1 MKNVIIGT
9 AGHVD
14 HGKTELIKAL
24 SGIDTDRLKEE
35 KKRGIT
41 IELGFANLKND
52 KGLNIGIIDVPGH
65 EKFVKN
71 MLSGVGGIDL
81 VLLIIAL
88 DEGVKPQTEEHFKIL
103 NNIGIENGIIVFT
116 KKDLINGNLY
126 ESTEYKN
133 VNAAVDEL
141 VKGSFLENKKRI
153 AVSSYTGDGIEELKN
168 LIFKEIENIKGKR
181 EDKEVT
187 RLNIDRVF
195 TMEGFGTVITGTL
208 IEGNIETKDNLT
220 LYPEERQVK
229 VRQLENHG
237 NVVDKVVAGER
248 TAINLLNVKK
258 EDIERGDVL
267 AFENSFILSKT
278 ILCDLSLFDKNYNV
292 KNGSIVNFNFG
303 SRHENAKVNILNND
317 KKIIAYFTFENP
329 IPIKRNDRYI
339 IRNITPQYTLGGG
352 KVLLIDTER
361 KISFKDFNKYKDDIN
376 ILESNDNEKNIEYL
390 LNTNDKEL
398 YDKYII
404 SSSLNLTYKEVEEA
418 INKLVSLNKILKIK
432 DIYITKKIY
441 DELKKNIIKT
451 LEDFHKANPVL
462 SGMNKEQFKNNL
474 YTLYNKS
481 NTKKVD
487 IIYNYLIEDNVIKE
501 IENNISLK
509 TFSKNVNDKNKKIMD
524 EIESIYKEAGYVV
537 PTDME
542 VLSKYK
548 DTKLARQILNDLV
561 IEHKL
566 IKLAKD
572 YYMHVEFV
580 NNALKII
587 YKHFENN
594 KTIKMA
600 DFRTMIN
607 ASRKYAILLLD
618 FFDIKK
624 ITKMS
629 GEERILLK
637 KDIYF

>member
-116 KKDLINGNLY
+116 KKDLINGKLE

-133 VNAAVDEL
+133 LNAAVDEL

-153 AVSSYTGDGIEELKN
+153 AVSSYTGDGIEELKEA
-168 LIFKEIENIKGKR
+168 IFKEIENIKGKR

-220 LYPEERQVK
+220 LYPEEKQVK

-278 ILCDLSLFDKNYNV
+278 ILCDLNLFDKNYNV
-292 KNGSIVNFNFG
+292 KHGSLVNFNFG
-303 SRHENAKVNILNND
+303 SRHENAKINILNND
-317 KKIIAYFTFENP
+317 KNIIAYFTFENP
-329 IPIKRNDRYI
+329 IPIKRNDRFI
-339 IRNITPQYTLGGG
+339 IRSITPQYTLGGG
-352 KVLLIDTER
+352 RVLLIDTER
-361 KISFKDFNKYKDDIN
+361 KISFKDFDKYKEDIK
-376 ILESNDNEKNIEYL
+376 ILSSNDVLSNIEYL
-390 LNTNDKEL
+390 LNNNDKEL
-398 YDKYII
+398 YDTSNI
-404 SSSLNLTYKEVEEA
+404 SSGLNLTYKEVDEA

-432 DIYITKKIY
+432 DIYVTKKTY
-441 DELKKNIIKT
+441 DELKKNIIIT

-474 YTLYNKS
+474 YSLYNKTS
-481 NTKKVD
+481 TKKVD
-487 IIYNYLIEDNVIKE
+487 IIYNYLIEDDVIKE

-509 TFSKNVNDKNKKIMD
+509 AFSKNVNDKNKKIMD

-542 VLSKYK
+542 VLSRYK

-561 IEHKL
+561 IEHRL

-572 YYMHVEFV
+572 YYMHVDFV
-580 NNALKII
+580 NDALKII